1 MKHSI
6 TLIFLAATLALSAC
20 KSSQS
25 PSAEGDTA
33 QLESAEDRDRA
44 VLPLEIRIRRLPGV
58 AFVRGVPVFVKSA
71 NSLPAGG
78 ANEPLYVV
86 DGLVIG
92 NSFRQIKD
100 IVLPVDVKSIR
111 ALPSSEASFYGSRA
125 ANGVI
130 VITTRKGN

>member
-1 MKHSI
+1 MKHRLP
-6 TLIFLAATLALSAC
+6 LIFFAAALVLIAC

-25 PSAEGDTA
+25 APADGETVQVTED
-33 QLESAEDRDRA
+33 EDRNRA
-44 VLPLEIRIRRLPGV
+44 VLPLEVRIRRLPGV
-58 AFVRGVPVFVKSA
+58 AFVRGVPVFVKSS
-71 NSLPAGG
+71 NSLQSGG
-78 ANEPLYVV
+78 GNEPLYVV

-100 IVLPVDVKSIR
+100 IVLPVDVKTIR

-130 VITTRKGN
+130 VITTRKGS